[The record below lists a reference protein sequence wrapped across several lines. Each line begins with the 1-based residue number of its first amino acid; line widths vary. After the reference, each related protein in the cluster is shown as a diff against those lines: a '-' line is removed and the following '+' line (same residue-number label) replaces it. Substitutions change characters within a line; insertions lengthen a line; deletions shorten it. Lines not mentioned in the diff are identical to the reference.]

1 MRKKTISALILTPL
15 TLFVLLLQSCPSPTP
30 VSPPNPKTIP
40 DKPGEIVIVKDS
52 KGRVIGTITITRDAA
67 GDVITKTLTVAP
79 SVTSIPAATSGR
91 GLLENRGLT
100 GIDFSRASSLRT
112 IGSRAFAKNKLT
124 TVTIPASVTT
134 IEAGAFADN
143 RLTAVT
149 IPNSV
154 ITIGNDAFRNN
165 RLTAVTIPNLVATLG
180 AYAFAGNRLT
190 EVTIPSSVK
199 TIEKHSFSYNRRP
212 R

>member
-1 MRKKTISALILTPL
+1 MRKKTISVVILTLL
-15 TLFVLLLQSCPSPTP
+15 TLFVLLFQSCPSPTP

-40 DKPGEIVIVKDS
+40 DKPGEIVKDS
-52 KGRVIGTITITRDAA
+52 KGKVIGTITITRDAD
-67 GDVITKTLTVAP
+67 GTIITKTLTVVP

-143 RLTAVT
+143 RLTTVAIPASVKTIGDWAFEGNALTTLT

-154 ITIGNDAFRNN
+154 ETSEKGHSGR
-165 RLTAVTIPNLVATLG
+165 TA
-180 AYAFAGNRLT
+180 
-190 EVTIPSSVK
+190 
-199 TIEKHSFSYNRRP
+199 
-212 R
+212 